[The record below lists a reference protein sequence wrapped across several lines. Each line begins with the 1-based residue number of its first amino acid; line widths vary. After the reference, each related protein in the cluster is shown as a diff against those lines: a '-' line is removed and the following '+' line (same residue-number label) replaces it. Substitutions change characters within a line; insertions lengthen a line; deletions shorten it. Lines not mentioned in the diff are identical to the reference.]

1 MAEPSDDGKL
11 QSALAALDA
20 QSQRAATAKRD
31 ASVAKKAKHMA
42 TSEATKQSALRVVAE
57 SRLCHGLADA
67 AAEIRDAQAKQEE
80 AEAAERATADARE
93 AERSRT
99 ELALCKKREEIKTLK
114 QRLIDEQAAL
124 MRMESEASLLA
135 ISTTDSRDA
144 EAAARQAAEE
154 EATAQR
160 AIADQAVSA
169 CAQFDDKTLSSIL
182 RYMAPDDG
190 PARERADAILRIRSL
205 DALSSSDAA
214 VTDGTRSLVNYKRS
228 VVVGCEGLIELASKG
243 DRDRIVILEDAV
255 HEWLERQQRRRPMP
269 PEVRSRQNKHEDA
282 TSNLVSLE
290 ELDSFV
296 FVCVSRYHAS
306 HLSSPSSSKLRRC
319 GATPKKCATISVRCK
334 HWACC
339 FFQWGH
345 AQ

>member
-31 ASVAKKAKHMA
+31 ASVAKKAKCMA
-42 TSEATKQSALRVVAE
+42 TSEAAKQSALRVVAE

-124 MRMESEASLLA
+124 MRMESEASFLA

-160 AIADQAVSA
+160 TIADQAVA
-169 CAQFDDKTLSSIL
+169 TCAQFDDKTLSSIL

-205 DALSSSDAA
+205 DALSSSDAV

-243 DRDRIVILEDAV
+243 DRDQIVILEDAV

-290 ELDSFV
+290 KLDSFV
-296 FVCVSRYHAS
+296 FVCVSRYHVS
-306 HLSSPSSSKLRRC
+306 HLPSPSSSKL
-319 GATPKKCATISVRCK
+319 
-334 HWACC
+334 
-339 FFQWGH
+339 
-345 AQ
+345 